1 MQSHDSKHSKVK
13 KHRYKNSF
21 MDEVTMS
28 AMGIQ
33 NLTEDVWQSKWPPVV
48 LNWQLG
54 LAYEVSHKN

>member
-21 MDEVTMS
+21 MDEVTRS

-33 NLTEDVWQSKWPPVV
+33 NLAEASKQAPVSGNV
-48 LNWQLG
+48 NPG
-54 LAYEVSHKN
+54 